1 MFALLQQA
9 AQIQR
14 SSSLTWPEAFA
25 MVGGFFAAGWAIRS
39 FMRVATG
46 DKP

>member
-9 AQIQR
+9 AQP
-14 SSSLTWPEAFA
+14 SHGLTWPEAFA
-25 MVGGFFAAGWAIRS
+25 IVGGAFAAGWAIRS
-39 FMRVATG
+39 FMRALTG